1 MTPEAIKTIEAILKR
16 GNDVQIQRKGDG
28 IAVLEVKREIKY
40 STPSSLVGG
49 KGNQSQ
55 LVRDSY
61 RLAPFCCEVN
71 DMDYNQEYIDLLK
84 RSLAGETET
93 VRLYLAVMAVAPNSA
108 IPTLL
113 EIQAD
118 ETDHQARIAD
128 LLTEALA
135 GQSADQEQL
144 VPGVE

>member
-1 MTPEAIKTIEAILKR
+1 MELTGEILLALFICPE
-16 GNDVQIQRKGDG
+16 
-28 IAVLEVKREIKY
+28 
-40 STPSSLVGG
+40 
-49 KGNQSQ
+49 
-55 LVRDSY
+55 
-61 RLAPFCCEVN
+61 EVN

-128 LLTEALA
+128 LLTEARGFPHLQGRTHRPYWPPGLPSPGANVGWGPGPA
-135 GQSADQEQL
+135 GDRTETPRGR
-144 VPGVE
+144 V